1 MKEDVKT
8 FFSSVVRAAFL
19 TVIASLIGVLIF
31 ALVVKFA
38 DISDIAIKIVNQFI
52 KTVAVF
58 IGCFFSFSGGRGLI
72 KGVLT
77 GLFSAI
83 LLYLIFALMSG
94 AEVFGIKTL
103 VDLAFM
109 SVIGA
114 ISGIIAVNLRGKE

>member
-72 KGVLT
+72 KGVLA

-83 LLYLIFALMSG
+83 LLYLIFTLMSG

-114 ISGIIAVNLRGKE
+114 ISGIVAVNLRGKE